1 MSAFC
6 QVATPVGHLSHAPL
20 LPGLLC
26 PAHACLV
33 GHLPLR
39 TLPSL
44 CCNPFCC
51 HAPRS
56 PQVDWRYVWWKILDC
71 YSLDVDFS
79 RNTAEQQWQSWGR
92 PWRAK
97 KWSRKSGWSK
107 EPGFVRTSTSTLS
120 IHQFVSVSVLVNFQ
134 VFLFA
139 LSGWSSLFVLNGQ
152 NMNLIC
158 VIKVSCT
165 MYVFCPK
172 ILGNGHLNNEWIDN
186 ILKTIDKYVK
196 VTQILKNQ
204 GWNS

>member
-1 MSAFC
+1 M
-6 QVATPVGHLSHAPL
+6 
-20 LPGLLC
+20 
-26 PAHACLV
+26 
-33 GHLPLR
+33 
-39 TLPSL
+39 
-44 CCNPFCC
+44 
-51 HAPRS
+51 
-56 PQVDWRYVWWKILDC
+56 WRKILDC

-139 LSGWSSLFVLNGQ
+139 LSGWSSLFVLNEQ

-172 ILGNGHLNNEWIDN
+172 ILGNGHLNNEWMNWQYFESKRQVCECDSDFKKSR
-186 ILKTIDKYVK
+186 LKFLNHFLTA
-196 VTQILKNQ
+196 
-204 GWNS
+204 